1 VTTNED
7 GASWQP
13 HFSSEPNH
21 SILNKSLLW
30 GPNCLVGVDI
40 AQQRETGRE
49 KTSRQNAS
57 MVSMQ
62 WKGRIRGPLSP
73 RQVPATAIPCR
84 AQQRWP
90 GGGDGWWRGGGLGA
104 RRAIGHAAGGQEG
117 GGVGDDGVGPGT
129 PQARMGDP
137 PPLGTFDTNLPH
149 PYPTLRVAGCVEKGN
164 PLVGLKK
171 KSGKR
176 QRGRLAILTPP
187 PHSLP
192 GWVRREG
199 GAWAGDGAGRCEGPE
214 GVRLAGARE
223 GRGARPRHRPQERP
237 PAVPQ
242 RL

>member
-1 VTTNED
+1 L
-7 GASWQP
+7 
-13 HFSSEPNH
+13 
-21 SILNKSLLW
+21 IW

-104 RRAIGHAAGGQEG
+104 CRAIGHAAGGQEG

-187 PHSLP
+187 PIPSRD
-192 GWVRREG
+192 GSVGR
-199 GAWAGDGAGRCEGPE
+199 GAHGQGMGP
-214 GVRLAGARE
+214 AGARGPRGSASPGHARAAAHGPATVRRSAPRQSPSASE
-223 GRGARPRHRPQERP
+223 GGKRGSRPVEEDRRNSCGEI
-237 PAVPQ
+237 
-242 RL
+242 